1 MKIDETRLVMEN
13 CRRTTREFSLL
24 FLFSFL
30 KITIKSFPR
39 LNRSLLR
46 GAVIFVML
54 YHGTKAKY
62 FDFHVN
68 EESCDNNN
76 DNTSNYVDN
85 VVVNERSLANDNV
98 ARRSVI

>member
-1 MKIDETRLVMEN
+1 M
-13 CRRTTREFSLL
+13 RRV
-24 FLFSFL
+24 FLPLSL
-30 KITIKSFPR
+30 KITIKFSPR
-39 LNRSLLR
+39 LNRSLR
-46 GAVIFVML
+46 VIFVML
-54 YHGTKAKY
+54 YRGAKAKY